1 MNIHLHIERL
11 ILDGLPIADG
21 QGAAVRVA
29 VEAELI
35 RLFAA
40 TGITPTS
47 SRAEARVSAAE
58 IQCLPGMTAQQLGQ
72 RIGRSVFGG
81 LNQAAAVG
89 PERSRHAVAAGFEQS
104 QQLLRTTQQPTRTE
118 NKPCQ
123 NQK

>member
-11 ILDGLPIADG
+11 ILDGLPIAGG

-40 TGITPTS
+40 TGITPAS

-58 IQCLPGMTAQQLGQ
+58 IQCLPGMTARQLGQ

-81 LNQAAAVG
+81 LNLAAAAG
-89 PERSRHAVAAGFEQS
+89 SERSRYAVAGGVERS
-104 QQLLRTTQQPTRTE
+104 QPLHRTTQKPTRTE